1 MIVVVAVVAL
11 ALGAALGA
19 LVMKLKQQA
28 GLFRQQ
34 QAHEQDTA
42 QAEQAHLAAQREQ
55 EAELI
60 RLQQAVEHLTP
71 SIESLRADVAQRE
84 QQIEGQREEIAALS
98 QSQARLQQSLQERE
112 AHHQEQL
119 KQLTDARKQMTE
131 QFQNLSA
138 EVLKNNS
145 QQLAQQQN
153 ERLTHLLKPF
163 DQRLQAFGEQVRRT
177 HDTDVRER
185 ISLKEEL
192 KRLAEQGERMTQE
205 ADGLAKALKGE
216 AKTRGDWG
224 EVILERV
231 LEQSGL
237 RRDQEY
243 RVQVT
248 HHDEDNRRFQ
258 PDVIIDLPDG
268 KHLIIDSK
276 LSLVSWLKV
285 SEASDGEEQ
294 AQALDELIAS
304 TRTHVRGLSTKAYEK
319 LEGINSVDFVLCFIP
334 LESAF
339 ATVVNADPDLYRDA
353 MERNVILVSPT
364 TLLATMRTVA
374 LTWRSE
380 RQERN
385 ALKIAVEAGKM
396 YDQLVAYSESLNAVG
411 QRLDQAQVSYEQ
423 ARKRLSDGRG
433 NLLRRA
439 ENVRLLGAKA
449 SKRLKQDLLDEAED
463 ALLESEQNDDADTS
477 E

>member
-1 MIVVVAVVAL
+1 MEIVVSAVL
-11 ALGAALGA
+11 ALVVGFALGA
-19 LVMKLKQQA
+19 LVLKLRQQSALYQVRREAEQQRSEADHRHQQA
-28 GLFRQQ
+28 L
-34 QAHEQDTA
+34 HEQS
-42 QAEQAHLAAQREQ
+42 
-55 EAELI
+55 AELI
-60 RLQQAVEHLTP
+60 RLKESIEHLQPT
-71 SIESLRADVAQRE
+71 IERQADEIARHEAARHE
-84 QQIEGQREEIAALS
+84 QQEVHAKLAQDY
-98 QSQARLQQSLQERE
+98 ARLEQSLTEKE
-112 AHHQEQL
+112 ASHQEQL
-119 KQLTDARKQMTE
+119 KQLSDARKQMAE
-131 QFQNLSA
+131 QFQSLSA
-138 EVLKNNS
+138 EVLKNNT

-192 KRLAEQGERMTQE
+192 KRLAEQGERMTRE

-243 RVQVT
+243 RVQAT

-276 LSLVSWLKV
+276 LSLISWMKV
-285 SEASDGEEQ
+285 SEAEEPEAQ
-294 AQALDELIAS
+294 DQALSELITS
-304 TRTHVRGLSTKAYEK
+304 TRTHVRGLSTKSYEQ

-339 ATVVNADPDLYRDA
+339 ATVVNADPELYRDA

-385 ALKIAVEAGKM
+385 ALKIAAEAGKM
-396 YDQLVAYSESLNAVG
+396 YDQLVAYSESLAAVG

-433 NLLRRA
+433 NLIRRA
-439 ENVRLLGAKA
+439 ENVRQLGAKA
-449 SKRLKQDLLDEAED
+449 SKKLGQDFLDDAEEAPSESTDEA
-463 ALLESEQNDDADTS
+463 
-477 E
+477 